1 MSSPPPP
8 KQRDKFAALGGG
20 GGGGG
25 AERKKISDDR
35 QQQTERLRQRCLQRD
50 AVWQDIDNAE
60 AHVTKLLHLAS
71 QTALALAQQA
81 AGTDTSIM
89 VDLRET
95 QRQYRET
102 VQEIHRL
109 LSPHA
114 DLVQAY
120 KAPSRVNQMY
130 LERVEQRIAESKLE
144 LMRELLHQAGVA
156 VASSSST
163 TTTTTTTTSA
173 TVDNGGGGKS
183 ETFVES
189 TAPTNMNKKRKVDEE

>member
-1 MSSPPPP
+1 
-8 KQRDKFAALGGG
+8 
-20 GGGGG
+20 
-25 AERKKISDDR
+25 
-35 QQQTERLRQRCLQRD
+35 
-50 AVWQDIDNAE
+50 
-60 AHVTKLLHLAS
+60 
-71 QTALALAQQA
+71 
-81 AGTDTSIM
+81 
-89 VDLRET
+89 
-95 QRQYRET
+95 
-102 VQEIHRL
+102 
-109 LSPHA
+109 
-114 DLVQAY
+114 
-120 KAPSRVNQMY
+120 MY